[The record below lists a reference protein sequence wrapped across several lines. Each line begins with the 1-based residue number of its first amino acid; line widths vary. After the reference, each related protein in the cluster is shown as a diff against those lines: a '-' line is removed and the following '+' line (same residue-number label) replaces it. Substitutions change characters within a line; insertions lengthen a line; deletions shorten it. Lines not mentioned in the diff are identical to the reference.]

1 LISSF
6 LISVGAFVLLLSIV
20 VIAHEYGHYKT
31 GRLLGIGVERFSI
44 GFGPALYKWTR
55 DGVEFK
61 IGAVPLGGYV
71 KFVGEEPDK
80 PVSDDQRDKAFSTAP
95 VYKRMLTV
103 VAGPAMNVV
112 LGFVLFCIIFVFGFP
127 APAAVIGD
135 VAPNTPAAKA
145 GVLPG
150 DRVVAIDGKPIRFW
164 HELSLRVADS
174 AARPLVFAIERAG
187 RRLSLP
193 ITPERINAPDMLYMF
208 ETQRGS
214 IGVSPMGLRP
224 LIGVRDAN
232 SDAAKAG
239 LKTGDV
245 ILTVDDKPVVFFA
258 ELEPLLAAATGPLR
272 LGVGRGEPNVFQEHP
287 ALSETVVVPPA
298 ADGPWTLGK
307 LGVESG
313 EMYVYAVQPASPA
326 EAAGLHA
333 GDRLL
338 AVDDRMVNSW
348 KEFTEAIRAKPD
360 RETSIMVLRS
370 GATTTIKAVPR
381 KVEELN
387 ALGQKETYGQIGIQR
402 LVAFTPAVE
411 EVERYWN
418 PVKILI
424 RGLQESWT
432 WTVRLIKGLFYLFV
446 GKVPTSSLGG
456 PIAIAR
462 MAGESAQMGV
472 IQFLIFTAIISF
484 NLAFINLLPIPIF
497 DGGHLLLFAIEGVR
511 RRPLSERAMGVAL
524 RIGIVVL
531 AALFMLIF
539 YNDFRWVFFKLKEM
553 LGA

>member
-1 LISSF
+1 
-6 LISVGAFVLLLSIV
+6 
-20 VIAHEYGHYKT
+20 
-31 GRLLGIGVERFSI
+31 
-44 GFGPALYKWTR
+44 
-55 DGVEFK
+55 
-61 IGAVPLGGYV
+61 
-71 KFVGEEPDK
+71 
-80 PVSDDQRDKAFSTAP
+80 
-95 VYKRMLTV
+95 
-103 VAGPAMNVV
+103 
-112 LGFVLFCIIFVFGFP
+112 
-127 APAAVIGD
+127 
-135 VAPNTPAAKA
+135 
-145 GVLPG
+145 
-150 DRVVAIDGKPIRFW
+150 
-164 HELSLRVADS
+164 
-174 AARPLVFAIERAG
+174 
-187 RRLSLP
+187 
-193 ITPERINAPDMLYMF
+193 
-208 ETQRGS
+208 
-214 IGVSPMGLRP
+214 
-224 LIGVRDAN
+224 
-232 SDAAKAG
+232 
-239 LKTGDV
+239 
-245 ILTVDDKPVVFFA
+245 
-258 ELEPLLAAATGPLR
+258 
-272 LGVGRGEPNVFQEHP
+272 
-287 ALSETVVVPPA
+287 
-298 ADGPWTLGK
+298 
-307 LGVESG
+307 
-313 EMYVYAVQPASPA
+313 
-326 EAAGLHA
+326 
-333 GDRLL
+333 
-338 AVDDRMVNSW
+338 
-348 KEFTEAIRAKPD
+348 
-360 RETSIMVLRS
+360 MVLRS